1 MPPAPGRFSTTIC
14 WPSVSDIF
22 GPMMRV
28 IVSGSP
34 PGAYG
39 TTILIGLV
47 GKSCAC
53 AATASRPT
61 RRNARRRID
70 RSSSEFQKVYCPD
83 ESPTPHVR
91 LLGLRPYARARRR
104 PRAARRHRAQLP
116 AAAGGRNLLSHA
128 AQPRVRLLG
137 DVAVLL
143 CGIFEHEGSALRRH
157 PRISLALLQAFVHL
171 RLGEERH
178 PPRRGPEGQTHR
190 RAGVPD
196 DRAGVDPR

>member
-14 WPSVSDIF
+14 WPSASDIF

-28 IVSGSP
+28 IVSGRP

-39 TTILIGLV
+39 TTILIGLL

-53 AATASRPT
+53 AVTASKP
-61 RRNARRRID
+61 ARRSALSRID
-70 RSSSEFQKVYCPD
+70 RSSSQFRKVYCPD

-91 LLGLRPYARARRR
+91 LLGLRSHARARRR
-104 PRAARRHRAQLP
+104 PRATRRHRPQLP
-116 AAAGGRNLLSHA
+116 DAAGGRNVLSHA

-137 DVAVLL
+137 DVALLL
-143 CGIFEHEGSALRRH
+143 CRFLECQRAPLRRH

-178 PPRRGPEGQTHR
+178 
-190 RAGVPD
+190 
-196 DRAGVDPR
+196 

>member
-14 WPSVSDIF
+14 WPSASDIF

-34 PGAYG
+34 ARAYG

-61 RRNARRRID
+61 RRNASRRID
-70 RSSSEFQKVYCPD
+70 RSSSEFQKVYCPG
-83 ESPTPHVR
+83 ESPTSHVR
-91 LLGLRPYARARRR
+91 LLGLRPHARARRR

-116 AAAGGRNLLSHA
+116 AAAGGRNVLSHA

-143 CGIFEHEGSALRRH
+143 CGFLERKGAPFRRH
-157 PRISLALLQAFVHL
+157 PRFPLALLQALLHL
-171 RLGEERH
+171 RLGAERH
-178 PPRRGPEGQTHR
+178 PARRGSE
-190 RAGVPD
+190 
-196 DRAGVDPR
+196 